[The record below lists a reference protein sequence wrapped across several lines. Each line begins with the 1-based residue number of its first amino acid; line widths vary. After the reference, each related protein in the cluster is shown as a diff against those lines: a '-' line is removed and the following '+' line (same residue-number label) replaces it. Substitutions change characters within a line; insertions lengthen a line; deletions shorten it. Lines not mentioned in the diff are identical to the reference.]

1 MGDFKDYIKSKNGIR
16 VLVILFL
23 LIAIPLTIYLV
34 RQQQILKGK
43 AAGEGSTLV
52 ISGSAGDFTP
62 GSPPSTTSQF
72 INLSLNFGPGGVIPT
87 QPPVPTN
94 PPPTTTTAPGQP
106 TSTPVPT
113 QTPATPTPSPAIP
126 RTLTATPASVSPGQT
141 VRVSWS
147 GVNATDVNWFVGQY
161 GGGAQS
167 ALYLGNCTTT
177 APAPDASIPS
187 SGFCDFT
194 APSTPSGIDSSENPV
209 LYYLLFHLTS
219 NFLLDGA
226 VTESNR
232 VILITPTPTPTPITF
247 FTPTPTP
254 TDSPDDCGFG
264 YHMCFRGI
272 SECVPFW
279 EPC

>member
-1 MGDFKDYIKSKNGIR
+1 MNEFLRKNLIRMLILGIL
-16 VLVILFL
+16 VLAVPI
-23 LIAIPLTIYLV
+23 TIYLV
-34 RQQQILKGK
+34 SQQQDLRSR
-43 AAGEGSTLV
+43 AASSISNAGSCT
-52 ISGSAGDFTP
+52 IPA
-62 GSPPSTTSQF
+62 PSTAGSHSYTLHKY
-72 INLSLNFGPGGVIPT
+72 IPGGTDTIVATSNQISV
-87 QPPVPTN
+87 QVP
-94 PPPTTTTAPGQP
+94 A
-106 TSTPVPT
+106 SSPT
-113 QTPATPTPSPAIP
+113 QTPQAL
-126 RTLTATPASVSPGQT
+126 TLTATPASVSPGQT

-147 GVNATDVNWFVGQY
+147 GVNATYVNWFVGQY

-177 APAPDASIPS
+177 APASVASISS

-226 VTESNR
+226 ITESNR

-247 FTPTPTP
+247 FTPTPT
-254 TDSPDDCGFG
+254 DSPDDCGFG
-264 YHMCFRGI
+264 FHMCFRGI

-279 EPC
+279 EAC